1 MDTDF
6 IKNIT
11 PEEIEKYKM
20 LASIFGNNST
30 ARLEQIT
37 LQTLVNESIAFAER
51 NRAPK
56 TCEGLKLVCKHLL
69 RYFSPLRN
77 VETIQLKDAEC
88 FLDSLKKNAPKG
100 IYNYRRVLRAMWNKA
115 KDWNYV
121 RENPFEKVKL
131 QKRQVMK
138 PVYLTQEMLE
148 KVIMFIEKEVIRD
161 IVITAF
167 YTGLR
172 LGEIVRIT
180 FQDINLRSEI
190 ITVGS
195 ETFQTKT
202 RKQRIVPMH
211 SKVKEILLRKL
222 KIKNEKLKSEGKD
235 HSHFDGIATQ
245 CDTHKVTGFVFGKPN
260 GYCFTTDYVSK
271 QFKKACRKAGID
283 EAIHFHSIR
292 HGSITRMI
300 VNGANLPT
308 VQRVAGHANVQT
320 TMIYTHPDLENLR
333 EAVNRL

>member
-1 MDTDF
+1 MMNTDL
-6 IKNIT
+6 IKNIS

-56 TCEGLKLVCKHLL
+56 TCDGLKLVCKHLL

-88 FLDSLKKNAPKG
+88 FLDSLRKNAPLG
-100 IYNYRRVLRAMWNKA
+100 VYNYRRVLRAMWNKA

-131 QKRQVMK
+131 AKRQVMK
-138 PVYLTQEMLE
+138 PVYVTEQQLVEIV
-148 KVIMFIEKEVIRD
+148 KHIDSEVVKD
-161 IVITAF
+161 VVVTAF
-167 YTGLR
+167 YSGCR
-172 LGEIVRIT
+172 LSEIV
-180 FQDINLRSEI
+180 NLTWKDVNLKDDLLI
-190 ITVGS
+190 IGNKD
-195 ETFQTKT
+195 FATKG
-202 RKQRIVPMH
+202 RKQRIVPIH
-211 SKVKEILLRKL
+211 LRVREVLLRRL
-222 KIKNEKLKSEGKD
+222 PVKIFEVDNKPTPLIPLPRGDKENKGYVFFKGNGFPFTGD
-235 HSHFDGIATQ
+235 HFSRR
-245 CDTHKVTGFVFGKPN
+245 
-260 GYCFTTDYVSK
+260 
-271 QFKKACRKAGID
+271 FKRACRKAGV
-283 EAIHFHSIR
+283 EEEIHFHCLR
-292 HGSITRMI
+292 HGTATKMI
-300 VNGANLPT
+300 MNGALLPS
-308 VQRVAGHANVQT
+308 VQIILGHANIQT